1 LQHDFILIIPS
12 RRQLFLG
19 FFSIGLSGF
28 GGVLPLA
35 HRMLVQ
41 QRRWLSEEE
50 FTELLGLGQILPGPN
65 IVNMSI
71 AIGSRFHGVAGA
83 WLAVAGLMLAPLV
96 IVLSMAVLYD
106 HYQSLP
112 DVQGTLHGLAST
124 AAGLLLAMVL
134 RMGENRASRAGPAD
148 GPAYLHCRRRAAL
161 AIIAGAVGAGAH
173 LHLAGVPSP
182 ATRSKI
188 MLILL
193 SLLASFSLFS
203 LMAVGARSP

>member
-1 LQHDFILIIPS
+1 MNPSLIIPT

-41 QRRWLSEEE
+41 QRRWLDEEE

-65 IVNMSI
+65 IVNMAV
-71 AIGSRFHGVAGA
+71 AIGARFHGVAGS
-83 WLAVAGLMLAPLV
+83 WLAVAGLMLAPLA
-96 IVLSMAVLYD
+96 IVLSMAMLYD

-134 RMGENRASRAGPAD
+134 RMGEKIERHLQTLLLALLTFAAVGILHWPLLPVLLLLGPLSVWLA
-148 GPAYLHCRRRAAL
+148 RRRAVAEKGL
-161 AIIAGAVGAGAH
+161 
-173 LHLAGVPSP
+173 P
-182 ATRSKI
+182 
-188 MLILL
+188 
-193 SLLASFSLFS
+193 
-203 LMAVGARSP
+203 

>member
-1 LQHDFILIIPS
+1 MTPSLIIPS

-28 GGVLPLA
+28 GGVLPQA

-71 AIGSRFHGVAGA
+71 AIGSRCHGVAGA

-124 AAGLLLAMVL
+124 AAGLLLAMAL
-134 RMGENRASRAGPAD
+134 RMGTKIERHAV
-148 GPAYLHCRRRAAL
+148 AAL
-161 AIIAGAVGAGAH
+161 LAVLTFIAVGV
-173 LHLAGVPSP
+173 LRWPLLLVLLVLAPVSV
-182 ATRSKI
+182 
-188 MLILL
+188 
-193 SLLASFSLFS
+193 LLAWQRGRT
-203 LMAVGARSP
+203 GARS

>member
-1 LQHDFILIIPS
+1 MNPSLIIPT

-28 GGVLPLA
+28 GAVLPQA

-41 QRRWLSEEE
+41 QRRWLNEEE

-71 AIGSRFHGVAGA
+71 AIGSRFHGGAGA

-96 IVLSMAVLYD
+96 IVLGMAMLYD
-106 HYQSLP
+106 HYQNLP
-112 DVQGTLHGLAST
+112 DVQGTLHGLASA

-134 RMGENRASRAGPAD
+134 RMGEKVELHWQAVLLAMLTFIAVGVLHWPLLPILLVLGPLSVWLA
-148 GPAYLHCRRRAAL
+148 RRR
-161 AIIAGAVGAGAH
+161 
-173 LHLAGVPSP
+173 HLAGENSC
-182 ATRSKI
+182 
-188 MLILL
+188 
-193 SLLASFSLFS
+193 
-203 LMAVGARSP
+203 

>member
-1 LQHDFILIIPS
+1 MNPSLVIPT
-12 RRQLFLG
+12 RRQLFVG

-65 IVNMSI
+65 IVNMAI
-71 AIGSRFHGVAGA
+71 AIGARFHGVAGA

-96 IVLSMAVLYD
+96 IVLGMAALYE
-106 HYQSLP
+106 HYRNLP
-112 DVQGTLHGLAST
+112 DVQGTLHGLASA

-134 RMGENRASRAGPAD
+134 RMGEKIEPH
-148 GPAYLHCRRRAAL
+148 PQAL
-161 AIIAGAVGAGAH
+161 LTALLTFFAVGVLRWPLLPVLLVLGPTSIWLAH
-173 LHLAGVPSP
+173 
-182 ATRSKI
+182 RRQQQ
-188 MLILL
+188 
-193 SLLASFSLFS
+193 
-203 LMAVGARSP
+203 GARAC

>member
-1 LQHDFILIIPS
+1 MTSSLIIPS

-134 RMGENRASRAGPAD
+134 RMGEKIEHHAQ
-148 GPAYLHCRRRAAL
+148 AL
-161 AIIAGAVGAGAH
+161 LTALLTFIAVGVLRWPLLPVLLVLGPISIW
-173 LHLAGVPSP
+173 LAY
-182 ATRSKI
+182 RRQQQ
-188 MLILL
+188 
-193 SLLASFSLFS
+193 
-203 LMAVGARSP
+203 GARSC

>member
-1 LQHDFILIIPS
+1 MHPSLVIPT

-41 QRRWLSEEE
+41 QRRWLNEEE

-83 WLAVAGLMLAPLV
+83 WLAVAGLMLAPLI
-96 IVLSMAVLYD
+96 IVLAMAMLYD

-112 DVQGTLHGLAST
+112 DVQGTLHGLASA

-134 RMGENRASRAGPAD
+134 RMGQKLEVHWQAV
-148 GPAYLHCRRRAAL
+148 LL
-161 AIIAGAVGAGAH
+161 AMLTFVAVGV
-173 LHLAGVPSP
+173 LRWP
-182 ATRSKI
+182 
-188 MLILL
+188 LL
-193 SLLASFSLFS
+193 PVLLALGPLSVWLA
-203 LMAVGARSP
+203 LRRQRSGDDPC